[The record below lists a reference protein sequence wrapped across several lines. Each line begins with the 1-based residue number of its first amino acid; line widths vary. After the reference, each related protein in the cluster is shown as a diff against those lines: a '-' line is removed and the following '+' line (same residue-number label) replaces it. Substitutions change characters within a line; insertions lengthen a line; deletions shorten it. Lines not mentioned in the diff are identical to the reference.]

1 MPEDNNAN
9 RQTME
14 RTKDWNHIADP
25 GRSIRVAILDKDI
38 SGRNQMMTILRDDII
53 FNVVGVY
60 NNAKEFINGI
70 LSLRA
75 DLVLINIAA
84 TGSNGL
90 AILKRLKTEV
100 PHIQVLVVIS
110 SGNDTEIYHSILE
123 GASGYILKN
132 ELNDN
137 LISSIRELRI
147 GGSPMSPFVARRV
160 IDMIKQKACS
170 VWELKNT
177 PDYKL
182 TNREREV
189 LFCIVHGKNYK
200 MTGHELNISYE
211 TVRSHMKKIYEKLQV
226 ASMTEAVAKSI
237 NFHIV

>member
-1 MPEDNNAN
+1 
-9 RQTME
+9 ME
-14 RTKDWNHIADP
+14 RIKEWNYFGEP
-25 GRSIRVAILDKDI
+25 GRSIRVAIFDKDM

-53 FNVVGVY
+53 FDVVGVF
-60 NNAKEFINGI
+60 NTAKEFIKGI
-70 LSLRA
+70 VSSRS

-84 TGSNGL
+84 TGLNGL
-90 AILKRLKTEV
+90 AILKQLKNEF
-100 PHIQVLVVIS
+100 PHVQVLVVIS
-110 SGNDTEIYHSILE
+110 SGNDAEIYHSILE

-132 ELNDN
+132 ELDDN

-170 VWELKNT
+170 IRGVKDA

-182 TNREREV
+182 TSREKEV
-189 LFCIVHGKNYK
+189 LFCIVHGKSYK
-200 MTGHELNISYE
+200 MTGYELNISYE
-211 TVRSHMKKIYEKLQV
+211 TVRSHMKKIYEKLKV